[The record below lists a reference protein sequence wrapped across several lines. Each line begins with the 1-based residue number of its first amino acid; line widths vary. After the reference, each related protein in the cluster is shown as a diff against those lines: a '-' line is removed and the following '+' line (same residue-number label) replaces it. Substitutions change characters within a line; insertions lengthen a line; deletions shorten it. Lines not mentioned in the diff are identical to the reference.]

1 MDRPA
6 LHKPL
11 RPEVKTALWAAI
23 ALWCVVVA
31 LVTFALQRER
41 QQTLARAQEQARSL
55 SAVLEESTARTF
67 DTVRLTLDGVA
78 ELLNRQTFERHD
90 EEVRALM
97 RHRLQYLPTV
107 RALFVIGPDGRILHD
122 TEYPTT
128 PDVSLADRGYF
139 RQYVER
145 PELQHALSEA
155 LRSRSDKGWFVAST
169 RRVTGPNGEFRG
181 VVVAAVQLDTVAK
194 LYDKLQL
201 TRGNVISLLRTD
213 GMLIARVPH
222 NDADVGRVYA
232 HMPLFADRLPR
243 ERAAT
248 YVTSGPPF
256 DYPRIVSYRTL
267 ESQPLV
273 VVLSTRQ
280 ATVLEGWT
288 RTAVGSG
295 LGLAVFSAMLVAAF
309 IVFMQRQEQKAQ
321 AVANRAAQAEAWAL
335 AAANA
340 KFRTFFEQ
348 GCFLSCVLGL
358 DGTVLEAN
366 NAGLAACGYARGD
379 VVGVKFWDCAWWRG
393 MNSPW
398 RAVQAGFER
407 ARAGATFRC
416 EAGYNLSDGRQMLVD
431 LVLSPVHGDDGAVL
445 CVAALAV
452 DITERKHNEE
462 RLATLAE
469 ELRNADRV
477 KGEFLATLS
486 HELRNVLAPMQNG
499 LAILERSGPGSDHAK
514 RAQELIA
521 RQLGQMRRLVE
532 DLLDVSRV
540 NAGKIRL
547 QKERL
552 DLREL
557 LAAAA
562 ESAAVFMEGPRHQ
575 LRTVLPDEALP
586 ADVDRT
592 RLLQVLAN
600 LLSNAAKYTPPG
612 GHIQLSARREA
623 QEAIV
628 EVVDDGVGLP
638 PAAQAK
644 VFDMFEQVS
653 GHLSRSQGG
662 LGIGLALV
670 RKLVAL
676 HDGHVEARSEGPDR
690 GSTFT
695 IYLPLAQAA
704 AAAPAR
710 CEAAPASA
718 AGTGALPGGEGK
730 LA

>member
-6 LHKPL
+6 LQKPL
-11 RPEVKTALWAAI
+11 PPEVKTAFWAAI
-23 ALWCVVVA
+23 ALWCTVMAIGTVA
-31 LVTFALQRER
+31 LHRER
-41 QQTLARAQEQARSL
+41 QQTLAQAQQQARSL
-55 SAVLEESTARTF
+55 SAVLAESTARTF
-67 DTVRLTLDGVA
+67 DTVGVTLDGVA
-78 ELLNRQTFERHD
+78 ELLNRHVFARHD
-90 EEVRALM
+90 ESVRALM
-97 RHRLQYLPTV
+97 RQRLQYLPTV
-107 RALFVIGPDGRILHD
+107 RALFVIGPDGRIRHD
-122 TEYPTT
+122 TDYPTT

-145 PELQHALSEA
+145 PDLQHALSEA
-155 LRSRSDKGWFVAST
+155 VRSRSGKGWFVAST
-169 RRVTGPNGEFRG
+169 RRITGPKGEFRG

-194 LYDKLQL
+194 LYDQLQL
-201 TRGNVISLLRTD
+201 TPGNVISLLRTD
-213 GMLIARVPH
+213 GMLIARVPQH
-222 NDADVGRVYA
+222 DEDVGRTFA

-243 ERAAT
+243 QRADT

-256 DYPRIVSYRTL
+256 NYPRIVSYRSL

-273 VVLSTRQ
+273 VVLSTDQ
-280 ATVLEGWT
+280 ATVLKGWT
-288 RTAVGSG
+288 RTAVASA
-295 LGLAVFSAMLVAAF
+295 LGLVVFSGILAAAF
-309 IVFMQRQEQKAQ
+309 IVFMQRQDQKAQ
-321 AVANRAAQAEAWAL
+321 AIANRAAHAEAWAL

-348 GCFLSCVLGL
+348 GCFLSCVLAL

-366 NAGLAACGYARGD
+366 NAGLAACGYARDD
-379 VVGVKFWDCAWWRG
+379 VVGVKFWDSAWWRG
-393 MNSPW
+393 MDSSLQ
-398 RAVQAGFER
+398 AVQAGFEQ
-407 ARAGATFRC
+407 ARAGSTFRC
-416 EAGYNLSDGRQMLVD
+416 EAGYGLADGRQILVD
-431 LVLSPVHGDDGAVL
+431 LVLSPVRSEDGAVL

-462 RLATLAE
+462 RLSTLAE

-499 LAILERSGPGSDHAK
+499 LAILERAGPGSDHGK

-521 RQLGQMRRLVE
+521 RQLAQMRRLVE

-575 LRTVLPDEALP
+575 LRTVLPDEELP

-592 RLLQVLAN
+592 RLMQVLTN

-612 GHIQLSARREA
+612 GHIQLSARREGR
-623 QEAIV
+623 EAIV
-628 EVVDDGVGLP
+628 EVADDGVGLP
-638 PAAQAK
+638 PAA
-644 VFDMFEQVS
+644 
-653 GHLSRSQGG
+653 
-662 LGIGLALV
+662 
-670 RKLVAL
+670 
-676 HDGHVEARSEGPDR
+676 
-690 GSTFT
+690 
-695 IYLPLAQAA
+695 
-704 AAAPAR
+704 
-710 CEAAPASA
+710 
-718 AGTGALPGGEGK
+718 
-730 LA
+730 